1 MGEEILRIITENL
14 TNERLDAIIMQME
27 EYQQAQKEE
36 NQMAA
41 ILEKTLSKEQYK
53 AYNQYLTAENQRVS
67 VYITFCYQ
75 QGMKDIVEL
84 LITLAGEQYRK

>member
-41 ILEKTLSKEQYK
+41 ILEKTLIKEQYK
-53 AYNQYLTAENQRVS
+53 AYDQYLTAENQRIS
-67 VYITFCYQ
+67 VYITFCYRR
-75 QGMKDIVEL
+75 GFTSGGIEINNRKRDISN
-84 LITLAGEQYRK
+84 